1 MSGWIRLDRA
11 ILENPIWSSK
21 SESFTKGQAWVDI
34 LLNANYKPNFFFV
47 RGIKISLKR
56 GQLGWSQLTMAGRW
70 GWSRKK
76 VNRFLKTLEEEQMVT
91 LQTTQQTT
99 VITICNYCKYQD
111 SEPEGVQQ
119 KGQQKSNRGY
129 DRGTTEGTTDDPQ
142 LNKQTNKQ
150 GNKRRGFTPP
160 TRDEAHAFFAEK
172 GCVAEADCF
181 MDHYLSNGWM
191 VGKSKMK
198 DWRAAG
204 RNWLKNT
211 NFRSNRDTKVVEI
224 DPRKA
229 AAKQKVSDELREL
242 MRGIGDVD

>member
-1 MSGWIRLDRA
+1 MNGWIRLDRS
-11 ILENPIWSSK
+11 ILNNPFWSSRN
-21 SESFTKGQAWVDI
+21 EPFTKAQAWIDL
-34 LLNANYKPNFFFV
+34 LLNANFKPGFFFV
-47 RGIKISLKR
+47 RDIKVSLDR
-56 GQLGWSQLTMAGRW
+56 GQLGWSQLTMADRW
-70 GWSRKK
+70 GWDRKK
-76 VNRFLKTLEEEQMVT
+76 VKRFLKTLEEERMVT
-91 LQTTQQTT
+91 LQTTQLTT
-99 VITICNYCKYQD
+99 VVTICNYSKYQD
-111 SEPEGVQQ
+111 LDSEEGQQ
-119 KGQQKSNRGY
+119 KGQQEDNR
-129 DRGTTEGTTDDPQ
+129 RPNKRTTDDPQ
-142 LNKQTNKQ
+142 LNKVTKKQSNKV
-150 GNKRRGFTPP
+150 RGFTPP

-172 GCVAEADCF
+172 GCAAEADCF

-229 AAKQKVSDELREL
+229 AAKQRVSDELKEL